1 MHNSFFSPGA
11 FLFLVSFA
19 SFASGAAML
28 NASTVPTGIIHFQY
42 LSNSALSDIPAG
54 FTVKIQQPRGSY
66 LPAKLCFE
74 GAITLI
80 ARDLALEDPRGK
92 ISGLSWAFDNVV
104 IGVSTTMATS
114 ADTIERR
121 FVMWGLLVALT
132 KMADEVGFGSA
143 VFLLKWQ
150 GGIVGSLALYDKGSL
165 GLNAS
170 SDSLNMTTEV
180 ITQLPFVGGGANG
193 SILSTSTS
201 LGEQIEL
208 QFHLL
213 EDPRVLN
220 QHNVFLNVIGVLIHA
235 ADHGA
240 DESIRERY
248 LCSITDHGI
257 VVYVSGPRS
266 SQPPSMAPFLTYR
279 IVVTAM
285 AAVPQA
291 LARPGFQYAFEIE
304 ISIDRLSFAQ
314 IVFRPTES
322 GMVLTVADSPQEAS
336 FNGSA
341 T

>member
-1 MHNSFFSPGA
+1 
-11 FLFLVSFA
+11 
-19 SFASGAAML
+19 ML
-28 NASTVPTGIIHFQY
+28 NTPSVPISIIEPQH
-42 LSNSALSDIPAG
+42 LSSSPLSDIPAG
-54 FTVKIQQPRGSY
+54 FTVKMEQARGSY
-66 LPAKLCFE
+66 LSARLCFE
-74 GAITLI
+74 GAIALI
-80 ARDLALEDPRGK
+80 ARELALEDPKGK
-92 ISGLSWAFDNVV
+92 IDGFHSGIDNVV
-104 IGVSTTMATS
+104 IGVTTTMAT

-121 FVMWGLLVALT
+121 FVMWGLLVVLT
-132 KMADEVGFGSA
+132 KMADEVGFRSA

-150 GGIVGSLALYDKGSL
+150 GGIVGSLALYNKGSL
-165 GLNAS
+165 GLNAQ

-180 ITQLPFVGGGANG
+180 ITQPSFVGGGTNG

-201 LGEQIEL
+201 LGEQISL
-208 QFHLL
+208 QFNLL

-240 DESIRERY
+240 DEIIRERY
-248 LCSITDHGI
+248 LFSLTDHGI

-266 SQPPSMAPFLTYR
+266 SQPPSIAPFLTYR

-291 LARPGFQYAFEIE
+291 LARPGFQYAFEVK

-322 GMVLTVADSPQEAS
+322 GTVLAVADSLQEAN
-336 FNGSA
+336 FNGS
-341 T
+341 TT